1 MIHRLR
7 KKTFKCVTID
17 MKILRKKNAGDMV
30 NSLTLWVITRA
41 LGYYLLTEDPRREEV
56 SLPHGVSP
64 TPRFRFSLLLIF
76 QFVPLK
82 VFNHVLSVPSVST
95 QNAET
100 VMNM

>member
-1 MIHRLR
+1 MKHRKYLE
-7 KKTFKCVTID
+7 KKD
-17 MKILRKKNAGDMV
+17 AGEMA
-30 NSLTLWVITRA
+30 NSLTLWIITRA
-41 LGYYLLTEDPRREEV
+41 LGYYLLTEDPRREV

-64 TPRFRFSLLLIF
+64 TPRFRFSLFLIF
-76 QFVPLK
+76 QFLRMPWK